1 MGAGGLTDLAD
12 FGDGVDS
19 SARGGSDSSNCLY
32 QYSSTS
38 ESTWDTYRQSKGYNQ
53 HLRPPA
59 SPFAE
64 LPPGDRNYPQW
75 RLVPPGTPNLGLPPP
90 NLSVFTDTYKET

>member
-1 MGAGGLTDLAD
+1 MGIGGLTDLAYLGESID
-12 FGDGVDS
+12 C
-19 SARGGSDSSNCLY
+19 SAGCRSDCSNCLY
-32 QYSSTS
+32 QYSSHS
-38 ESTWDTYRQSKGYNQ
+38 ESNWGTHRQSTGYNQ

-59 SPFAE
+59 LPFAE
-64 LPPGDRNYPQW
+64 LPPGDRNYPRW